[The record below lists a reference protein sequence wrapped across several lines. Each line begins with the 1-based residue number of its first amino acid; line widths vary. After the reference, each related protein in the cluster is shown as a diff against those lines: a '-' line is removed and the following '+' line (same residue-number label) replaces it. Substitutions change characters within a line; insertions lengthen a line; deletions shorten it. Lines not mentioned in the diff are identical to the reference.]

1 MQRTVKQS
9 ILRKDLHQNS
19 TDAFL
24 TSENSI
30 GTCQEKNYNIEILKV
45 PAAGLDSMGLILD

>member
-9 ILRKDLHQNS
+9 ILRKDSHQNS
-19 TDAFL
+19 THVFL

-45 PAAGLDSMGLILD
+45 PVRLD